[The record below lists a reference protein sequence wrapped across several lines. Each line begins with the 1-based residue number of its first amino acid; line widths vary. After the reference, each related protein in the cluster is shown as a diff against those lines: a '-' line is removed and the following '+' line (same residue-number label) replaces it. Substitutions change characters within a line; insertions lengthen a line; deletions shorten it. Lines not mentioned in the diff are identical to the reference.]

1 MPLVYRMPSLDRAL
15 QVAAILLGNH
25 VQAREEVRCSEPVL
39 VVDDHSPLVDA
50 AVHRLEPQAQLILP
64 DGDDPARRPARPT
77 D

>member
-15 QVAAILLGNH
+15 EVAAILLGNH
-25 VQAREEVRCSEPVL
+25 VQAREEVRGSEPVL
-39 VVDDHSPLVDA
+39 VVEDHSPLVDA

-64 DGDDPARRPARPT
+64 DEEEPDGRPARPT

>member
-25 VQAREEVRCSEPVL
+25 VQAREEVRCSEPFL
-39 VVDDHSPLVDA
+39 VVEDHSPLVDA
-50 AVHRLEPQAQLILP
+50 AIHRLEPQAQLIHP
-64 DGDDPARRPARPT
+64 ERDDPARRSARPS